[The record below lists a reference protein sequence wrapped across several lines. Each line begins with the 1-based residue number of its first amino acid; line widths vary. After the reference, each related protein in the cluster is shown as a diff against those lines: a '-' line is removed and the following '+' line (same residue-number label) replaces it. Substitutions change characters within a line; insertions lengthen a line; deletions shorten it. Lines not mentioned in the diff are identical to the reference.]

1 MNVGFKP
8 TTSGKTSWSR
18 LLVTS
23 NADNG
28 TETIYLSGASQS
40 TGLSSNSLGTI
51 SGNVGTVLSLTLGSS
66 ASFGSFTPAFGRNYD
81 AATSANVVSTAANAA
96 LRGDPDTAQPG
107 QAGQRRVRA
116 VPAAAGPCEQRRDTS
131 SALRRSA
138 AAGAR
143 RLMSY
148 TSPTAGA
155 DGVTVGFRQAIL
167 SNEVLRAGT
176 YGKTLT
182 FTVSTTEP

>member
-18 LLVTS
+18 LIVTS

-40 TGLSSNSLGTI
+40 TAASSSNSLGTI

-96 LRGDPDTAQPG
+96 LTVVGSGHGQPG

-116 VPAAAGPCEQRRDTS
+116 VPAAAGPREHRAVPGPGRLAAHAWRRT
-131 SALRRSA
+131 R
-138 AAGAR
+138 
-143 RLMSY
+143 
-148 TSPTAGA
+148 SPTAGA
-155 DGVTVGFRQAIL
+155 DAVTVGFRQAIL

-182 FTVSTTEP
+182 FTVATTEP